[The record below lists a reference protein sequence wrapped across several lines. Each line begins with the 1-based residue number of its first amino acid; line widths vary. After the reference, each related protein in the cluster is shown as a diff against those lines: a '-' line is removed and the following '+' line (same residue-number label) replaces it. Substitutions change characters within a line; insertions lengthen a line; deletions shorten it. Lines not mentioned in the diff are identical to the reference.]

1 MVGGHHTCMPTQVTQ
16 HTWRMTFF
24 FCLTELAESFVFL
37 LGASAHNRHVS
48 AHRHAD
54 LMDEVEVEDDDK
66 VEEDEIEEV
75 AQEEGMQ
82 TRETGGG
89 SQLQ

>member
-1 MVGGHHTCMPTQVTQ
+1 MPTQVTQ

-54 LMDEVEVEDDDK
+54 LMDEVEVEEDDK
-66 VEEDEIEEV
+66 VEEV
-75 AQEEGMQ
+75 AQEKGMQ